1 MNEIVLSTIL
11 CNALVAL
18 FCLIIAVT
26 VIAMIQNIVHEHKV
40 CLICYVPMGIVEHG
54 FVTFCQL
61 FRIFFDSEIQLR
73 HLLHLYRDQFHVL
86 LWLGQLHRSSRILAN
101 PSMEFFAQ

>member
-26 VIAMIQNIVHEHKV
+26 VIAMIQNIVHEHKA
-40 CLICYVPMGIVEHG
+40 ENR
-54 FVTFCQL
+54 
-61 FRIFFDSEIQLR
+61 RIEQEK
-73 HLLHLYRDQFHVL
+73 RDIEYHEK
-86 LWLGQLHRSSRILAN
+86 R
-101 PSMEFFAQ
+101 MKC